1 MNSVIND
8 TMTSKEMLD
17 ILVAKN
23 MEDAREGK
31 RGASWYAGQAQL
43 RLVNFV
49 KPWAF
54 IWCILKIMW

>member
-23 MEDAREGK
+23 MEGCQRRKKEG
-31 RGASWYAGQAQL
+31 
-43 RLVNFV
+43 
-49 KPWAF
+49 
-54 IWCILKIMW
+54 

>member
-31 RGASWYAGQAQL
+31 KRGM
-43 RLVNFV
+43 LVKLNC
-49 KPWAF
+49 A
-54 IWCILKIMW
+54 L

>member
-23 MEDAREGK
+23 MEDAREEKKEG
-31 RGASWYAGQAQL
+31 RAGM
-43 RLVNFV
+43 LVKLNC
-49 KPWAF
+49 A
-54 IWCILKIMW
+54 L